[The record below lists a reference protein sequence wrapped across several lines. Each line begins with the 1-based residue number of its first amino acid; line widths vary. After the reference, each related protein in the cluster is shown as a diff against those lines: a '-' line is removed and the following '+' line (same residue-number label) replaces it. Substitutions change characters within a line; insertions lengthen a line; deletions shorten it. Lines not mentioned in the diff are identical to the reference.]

1 MIALVILVGMCAGGA
16 ASASTGAEDD
26 PTAVVL
32 REVRATAIPGER
44 SIEVFWA
51 TGSEA
56 DVAGFN
62 VMRGT
67 SDAGPWEQANENAI
81 IAVGDDMTGAE
92 YTFVDADVSLGITYY
107 YCIQEIM
114 DSGDM
119 YKYLDWVRSATL
131 YVCYLPLSLG

>member
-1 MIALVILVGMCAGGA
+1 VIALVILVGMCAGGA

-67 SDAGPWEQANENAI
+67 SDAGPWEQANENAHH
-81 IAVGDDMTGAE
+81 VLLLHPGNYG
-92 YTFVDADVSLGITYY
+92 F
-107 YCIQEIM
+107 
-114 DSGDM
+114 
-119 YKYLDWVRSATL
+119 RR
-131 YVCYLPLSLG
+131 YVQVP